1 MLPLAISIGD
11 LGGVGPEVTLKA
23 LARLRLAR
31 PVVLYGDAAVL
42 QATRERLGL
51 RLRLREGAP
60 EGRGIWVR
68 SLSSLSPADGKP
80 GRPSKRAA
88 KSTLA
93 HLTAAVDDT
102 YAGRATAL
110 VTAPIHKERLA
121 QIGFTYPGH
130 TEFLAARTGAKRF
143 AMMLA
148 GDRLKVTLVTIHCAL
163 AEVPKRVTTAAVSE
177 KITLTREAL
186 QRWFGKANPHIA
198 VLGLNPH
205 AGEAGLFGGEE
216 KRAIAPAVAQARRKG
231 WRVTGPHPADG
242 FFGQVLGSDVD
253 AVVCMYH
260 DQGLIPLKLVHFW
273 DGVNVTL
280 GLPIIRTSPD
290 HGTADDIAGKG
301 IADPRSMMQAIRW
314 ADQFARRENR

>member
-1 MLPLAISIGD
+1 MLPLAISVGD

-23 LARLRLAR
+23 LTRLRLER
-31 PVVLYGDAAVL
+31 PVVLYGDAGAL
-42 QATRERLGL
+42 EATRARLSL
-51 RLRLREGAP
+51 RLRLRTGPVA
-60 EGRGIWVR
+60 GRGVWLR
-68 SLSSLSPADGKP
+68 SESTLRPQDFTP
-80 GRPSKRAA
+80 GRPTKRAA
-88 KSTLA
+88 ESTLR

-102 YAGRATAL
+102 FAGRAAAL

-121 QIGFTYPGH
+121 RIGFTHPGH
-130 TEFLAARTGAKRF
+130 TEFLAARTGAKRY

-148 GDRLKVTLVTIHCAL
+148 GDKLKVTLVTIHCAL
-163 AEVPKRVTTAAVSE
+163 AEVPRRITTAGVFE
-177 KITLTREAL
+177 KIALTHEAL
-186 QRWFGKANPHIA
+186 QRWFGKSKPRIA

-205 AGEAGLFGGEE
+205 AGEAGLFGDEE
-216 KRAIAPAVAQARRKG
+216 RRAIAPAVAHARRKG

-301 IADPRSMMQAIRW
+301 IADPRSMMQAIKW
-314 ADQFARRENR
+314 ADAFAKRDAR

>member
-23 LARLRLAR
+23 LARLRLTR
-31 PVVLYGDAAVL
+31 PVVLYGDAAAL
-42 QATRERLGL
+42 RATREQMRL
-51 RLRLREGAP
+51 RVRLREGP
-60 EGRGIWVR
+60 PVGPGIWLR
-68 SLSSLSPADGKP
+68 SLTALAPIDTKP

-88 KSTLA
+88 ESTLA

-102 YAGRATAL
+102 YAGRAAAL
-110 VTAPIHKERLA
+110 VTAPIHKERLS
-121 QIGFTYPGH
+121 QIGFAYPGH
-130 TEFLAARTGAKRF
+130 TEYLAARTKAKRF

-163 AEVPKRVTTAAVSE
+163 ADVPGRITTAAVGE
-177 KITLTREAL
+177 KIALTHEAMR
-186 QRWFGKANPHIA
+186 RWFGKTKPHIA

-205 AGEAGLFGGEE
+205 AGEAGLFGEE
-216 KRAIAPAVAQARRKG
+216 ERRAIAPAVAQARRKG
-231 WRVTGPHPADG
+231 WRVTGPHSADG
-242 FFGQVLGSDVD
+242 FFGQVLKSDVD

-301 IADPRSMMQAIRW
+301 VADPRSMMQAIKW
-314 ADQFARRENR
+314 ADQFAKREGR